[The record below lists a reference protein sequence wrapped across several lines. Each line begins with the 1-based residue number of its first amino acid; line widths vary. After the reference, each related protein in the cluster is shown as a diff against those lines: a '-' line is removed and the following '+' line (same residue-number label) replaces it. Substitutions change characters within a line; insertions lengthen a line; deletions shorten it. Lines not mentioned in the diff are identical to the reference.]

1 MKSIPSNKEKVE
13 TNSRLKALNA
23 AQKSVASSLGCNFNS
38 LSHIMNFYKLPK
50 QIFDHLIY
58 SVLHFNRSCTTFLNF
73 FVLNQND
80 QERFA
85 KQLFEKAV
93 EFVNS
98 KNANK
103 LKRKNQIFLTT
114 WFEQVKELAQS
125 ERVKFN
131 ILSYFGKS
139 VKKGISW
146 KEIEEKCP
154 NFVRK
159 FENRM
164 YVYI

>member
-1 MKSIPSNKEKVE
+1 M
-13 TNSRLKALNA
+13 
-23 AQKSVASSLGCNFNS
+23 
-38 LSHIMNFYKLPK
+38 
-50 QIFDHLIY
+50 
-58 SVLHFNRSCTTFLNF
+58 
-73 FVLNQND
+73 LNQDD
-80 QERFA
+80 QEKFA
-85 KQLFEKAV
+85 KLLFEKAV

-125 ERVKFN
+125 ERVKSN
-131 ILSYFGKS
+131 VLSYFGKS
-139 VKKGISW
+139 VKKG

-159 FENRM
+159 FENRK